1 MRIEVKALIKGNFII
16 TEPIQA
22 KSHPYDFTIVKDD
35 NNSYIIIS
43 KKVLDYQNN
52 ITKCNI
58 IDGVPHFMLTSE
70 EIYSDI
76 IDWLQYIESMGAFN
90 FEVESIGWDEPTITW
105 IPEIEEEQGIMP
117 LLSHQRQHQKKEA
130 IKKLS
135 QSNLQN
141 VVIYRRCLK
150 DIYIPFTYFRQGKN
164 LFDQRKYYF
173 AYINFFMMLE
183 YCFANGKVKKS
194 GVIKEFESA
203 HLLRKSITAAIEL
216 VKHNNNKDHFEWLQ
230 TECFKRQKKVDV
242 DGILHILIEFRG
254 LLSHASKLSEKF
266 LFNDNEL
273 FSISLIT
280 NLICYF
286 VCGNLQIGNCLF
298 GKQKEEYLFG
308 NKSTQ

>member
-1 MRIEVKALIKGNFII
+1 MRIEIKVLIKGNFII
-16 TEPIQA
+16 NEPVQA
-22 KSHPYDFTIVKDD
+22 KSHPYDFTILKED

-43 KKVLDYQNN
+43 KKVLDYQNYM
-52 ITKCNI
+52 TKCDI
-58 IDGVPHFMLTSE
+58 IDGVPHFTLTSE
-70 EIYSDI
+70 EIYIDI

-90 FEVESIGWDEPTITW
+90 FEVESVGWDEPAITW
-105 IPEIEEEQGIMP
+105 IPEIEEERGIMP
-117 LLSHQRQHQKKEA
+117 LLSHQRQHQKKVA
-130 IKKLS
+130 TKRLS

-150 DIYIPFTYFRQGKN
+150 DIYIPFTYYRQGMN
-164 LFDQRKYYF
+164 LFNQRKYYF
-173 AYINFFMMLE
+173 TYINFFMMLE

-194 GVIKEFESA
+194 GVLKEFGDA
-203 HLLRKSITAAIEL
+203 YLLRKSITSAIEL
-216 VKHNNNKDHFEWLQ
+216 VKNTDNKAHFEWLQ
-230 TECFKRQKKVDV
+230 TECSNRQKKVDV
-242 DGILHILIEFRG
+242 DGVLHILIEFRG
-254 LLSHASKLSEKF
+254 LLSHASKLSEKY

-280 NLICYF
+280 SLICHF